1 MEQYSTYSN
10 RKKSLGDIFLY
21 AKHKRAHSK
30 SSLLWYWIYMIVLFA
45 YIVKAIP
52 DFIEW
57 NRSSQMAWKIAN
69 ELGEGTVY
77 YDTIKSVLVPMDI
90 FMYALLI
97 LGILSSLLCIISLL
111 TLTEIGYKYVRFF
124 QYFNLGL
131 LIATHIFKVVMVSK
145 VADVPVGTAFA
156 ASLLEIV
163 ISCGIG
169 IALLVWNR
177 RYFEDREAL
186 FDDDVNIA

>member
-21 AKHKRAHSK
+21 ANQKRAQSK
-30 SSLLWYWIYMIVLFA
+30 SSLVWYWIYIALLFA
-45 YIVKAIP
+45 YIAKAIP
-52 DFIEW
+52 AFIEW
-57 NRSSQMAWKIAN
+57 LTTSQMVWEFVN
-69 ELGEGTVY
+69 EMGEGTEY

-97 LGILSSLLCIISLL
+97 LGVLSSLLCIISLL
-111 TLTEIGYKYVRFF
+111 LLTEIGYKYVRFF

-131 LIATHIFKVVMVSK
+131 LIATHIFKVVMGSMVTE
-145 VADVPVGTAFA
+145 VPVGTVFA
-156 ASLLEIV
+156 ASFLEIV

-169 IALLVWNR
+169 VALLIWNR
-177 RYFEDREAL
+177 RYFEDREVL
-186 FDDDVNIA
+186 FDDDVNVA